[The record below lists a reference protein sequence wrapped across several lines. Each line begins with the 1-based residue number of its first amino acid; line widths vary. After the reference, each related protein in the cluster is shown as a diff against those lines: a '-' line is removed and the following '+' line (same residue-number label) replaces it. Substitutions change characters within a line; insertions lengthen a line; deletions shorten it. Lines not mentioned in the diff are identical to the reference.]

1 MCGFVGAFDLN
12 SGSKPIAE
20 GLKEEL
26 RSQVLEMSKKIR
38 HRGPD
43 WSGVYTGDNAILSHE
58 RLSIVDPLSGK
69 QPLVSDDGKII
80 LAANGEI
87 YNHKEIR
94 KEFEGKYNFQTG
106 SDCEAIIPLYKQYR
120 TSGDFTQMIEKLSGI
135 FAFALYDSENDVYL
149 ISRDEIGVIPL
160 YQGWDK
166 AGRYYVASEL
176 KALEGEC
183 QTIEEFPNGHY
194 FYSKDQKPVR
204 WYKRDW
210 ESFDSVKN
218 NPRATDDKGEVI
230 NPGVIEKVRNG
241 LENAVKQQLMSDVPY
256 GVLLSGGLDSSIIAA
271 ITQKFSKKRIESDSK
286 EAAWWPQ
293 LHSFAVGLE
302 GSPDLV
308 AAQKAADYIGT
319 VHHEVHFTI
328 QEALDAL
335 PDVIYYIETYD
346 ITTVRASTPM
356 YLLAR
361 VIKSMGIKMVLSGEG
376 SDELFG
382 GYLYFHKAP
391 DAKEFHEELV
401 RKMSKLHLYD
411 CLRANKSLMAWGV
424 EGRVPFLD
432 KEFIDTAMSLNPSD
446 KMNIRLSDGKQR
458 MEKWILRKAFEDM
471 LPEEICWRQKEQFSD
486 GVGYNWIDT
495 LKKMTEEKVSDAE
508 FARRENRF
516 PVNPPKTKEEY
527 YYREIYSRLFPSD
540 SAAKVVPHEAG
551 VACST
556 AKALEWD
563 AAWKNMDE
571 PSGRAIAGVHD
582 KAY

>member
-12 SGSKPIAE
+12 SGSKPINE

-26 RSQVLEMSKKIR
+26 RNQVLEMSKKIR

-43 WSGVYTGDNAILSHE
+43 WSGVYTGKNAILSHE

-106 SDCEAIIPLYKQYR
+106 SDCEAIIPLYKKFR
-120 TSGDFTQMIEKLSGI
+120 ESGDFTLMIEKLSGI

-149 ISRDEIGVIPL
+149 VARDEIGVIPL

-194 FYSKDQKPVR
+194 FYSKDEKPVR
-204 WYKRDW
+204 WYKREW
-210 ESFDSVKN
+210 ENFDAVKS
-218 NPRATDDKGEVI
+218 NPRATDDKGEII
-230 NPGVIEKVRNG
+230 NPSVIEKVRNG
-241 LENAVKQQLMSDVPY
+241 LESAVKQQLMSDVPY

-293 LHSFAVGLE
+293 LHSFAIGLE
-302 GSPDLV
+302 GSPDLI

-335 PDVIYYIETYD
+335 PDVIYHIETYD

-432 KEFIDTAMSLNPSD
+432 KEFIDIAMSLNPSD
-446 KMNIRLSDGKQR
+446 KMNIRLPDGKQR

-527 YYREIYSRLFPSD
+527 YYREIYSKLFPSD

>member
-12 SGSKPIAE
+12 SGSKPINE

-26 RSQVLEMSKKIR
+26 RNQVLEMSKKIR

-106 SDCEAIIPLYKQYR
+106 SDCEAIIPLYKKFR
-120 TSGDFTQMIEKLSGI
+120 ESGDFTLMIEKLSGI

-149 ISRDEIGVIPL
+149 VARDEIGVIPL

-166 AGRYYVASEL
+166 AGRFYVASEL

-194 FYSKDQKPVR
+194 FYSKDEKPVR
-204 WYKRDW
+204 WYKREW
-210 ESFDSVKN
+210 ENFDAVKN
-218 NPRATDDKGEVI
+218 NPRATDDKGEII
-230 NPGVIEKVRNG
+230 NPSVIEKVRNG
-241 LENAVKQQLMSDVPY
+241 LESAVKQQLMSDVPY

-293 LHSFAVGLE
+293 LHSFAIGLE
-302 GSPDLV
+302 GSPDLI

-335 PDVIYYIETYD
+335 PDVIYHIETYD

-432 KEFIDTAMSLNPSD
+432 KDFIDIAMSLNPSD
-446 KMNIRLSDGKQR
+446 KMNIRLPDGKQR

-527 YYREIYSRLFPSD
+527 YYREIYSKLFPSD